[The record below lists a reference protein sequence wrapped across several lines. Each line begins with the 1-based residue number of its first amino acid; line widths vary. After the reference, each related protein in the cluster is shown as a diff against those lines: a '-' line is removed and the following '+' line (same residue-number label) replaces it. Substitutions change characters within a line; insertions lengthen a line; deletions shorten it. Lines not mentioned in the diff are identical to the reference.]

1 MSAAAVRGH
10 LATTYLQRHPAEAA
24 AILEDLKA
32 ADIAAVLESN
42 RSGEALGAFERLTLE
57 TAHDVLERLSDDAA
71 RRTLAGIDPTRAGS
85 LLARLDESQ
94 RERLLAL
101 LPAAVAAELR
111 ALLAYPAESAG
122 SLMDPRAAVFR
133 PETSVAAAIARL
145 RQAPRR
151 DLRHVYLVDEGGRL
165 IGSASLESLVTAPAD
180 ERLGRLARGVP
191 WSVEATTPREELVD
205 EFRRRHATAV
215 PVVNLD
221 GVLLG
226 VIRQAAM
233 MQAIEEETT
242 ADIQT
247 MVGASAQERALSRVS
262 FAVRKRLPW
271 LQINLL
277 TAFLAAAVVGLF
289 ESTIARFTALAVLLP
304 VVAGQSGN
312 TGAQALAVTMRGL
325 AMREIRLRHCVPVAV
340 KEVQVAAINGVG
352 VALTTSLGVLVWSGS
367 SGLALVIG
375 VSMILSMIAAGLA
388 GALIPM
394 GLTAAGQDPAQSSS
408 IILTTVTDIAG
419 FFSFLGI
426 ATLLAS
432 ML

>member
-1 MSAAAVRGH
+1 MSTATAVRQR
-10 LATTYLQRHPAEAA
+10 LASTYVQRHPAEVA
-24 AILEDLKA
+24 AILEQLPV
-32 ADIAAVLESN
+32 ADIAAAVEGD
-42 RSGEALGAFERLTLE
+42 RTGAAVAAFERLTLE
-57 TAHDVLERLSDDAA
+57 TAHDVLERLSDHAA
-71 RRTLAGIDPTRAGS
+71 RRNLSGIDPARAAS
-85 LLARLDESQ
+85 LLARLDEGR
-94 RERLLAL
+94 RERLLGL
-101 LPAAVAAELR
+101 LPAAAELR
-111 ALLAYPAESAG
+111 GLLAYPADSAG
-122 SLMDPRAAVFR
+122 SLMDPRVAVFR
-133 PETSVAAAIARL
+133 PETTVAAAIARL
-145 RQAPRR
+145 REARR
-151 DLRHVYLVDEGGRL
+151 RELRHVYLVDEAGRL
-165 IGSASLESLVTAPAD
+165 IGSLSLEQLVTASLDLP
-180 ERLGRLARGVP
+180 LGRLARGAP

-205 EFRRRHATAV
+205 EFRRRNATAV

-262 FAVRKRLPW
+262 FAVQKRLPW
-271 LQINLL
+271 LEINLL

-325 AMREIRLRHCVPVAV
+325 AMREIRLRHWLAVAT

-352 VALTTSLGVLVWSGS
+352 VALTTALGVFVWSRS
-367 SGLALVIG
+367 PGLAFVIG
-375 VSMILSMIAAGLA
+375 ISMVLSMVAAGLA
-388 GALIPM
+388 GALVPM
-394 GLTAAGQDPAQSSS
+394 LLTAVGQDPAQSSS
-408 IILTTVTDIAG
+408 IILTTITDIAG
-419 FFSFLGI
+419 FSSFLGI
-426 ATLLAS
+426 ATLLAG